1 MELSPLTSVNP
12 LQSAAESSQ
21 SGDSTANS
29 RFAGDSAMN
38 ETFDQFL
45 LLLTTQLQNQDPLNP
60 MDTAEFTQ
68 QLIGFANVEQQILT
82 NQNLE
87 HLTALQAYNQLA
99 AGVGLIGRWV
109 EADGNSLA
117 LKEGEGIGAYTLL
130 GEAASAELRIT
141 DANGK
146 LVRSMSVPAGNGH
159 HEFVWDGRNDA
170 GLLLPDGPYTFSVRA
185 TDEDGEPVASYTS
198 SIGKVDG
205 VETDD
210 EGVLL
215 LKMGDVKV
223 PLSLIMRVHDTE
235 S

>member
-1 MELSPLTSVNP
+1 MDISTLG
-12 LQSAAESSQ
+12 AAEAAQ
-21 SGDSTANS
+21 SG
-29 RFAGDSAMN
+29 RFSGNSAMN

-82 NQNLE
+82 NVNLE
-87 HLTALQAYNQLA
+87 NLTALQAYNQLA

-109 EADGNSLA
+109 EADGNSLT
-117 LKEGEGIGAYTLL
+117 LKGGEGIGAYTLV
-130 GEAASAELRIT
+130 GEAASAEITVT

-146 LVRSMSVPAGNGH
+146 VVRRMSVPTGNGH
-159 HEFVWDGRNDA
+159 HEFIWNGLDDGGQIMA
-170 GLLLPDGPYTFSVRA
+170 DGVYTFSIKA
-185 TDEDGEPVASYTS
+185 TDSDGGPVASYTS

-210 EGVLL
+210 EGILL

-223 PLSLIMRVHDTE
+223 PLSLIMRVHDIE
-235 S
+235 G

>member
-1 MELSPLTSVNP
+1 MDISTLGGAAAA
-12 LQSAAESSQ
+12 QSDRF
-21 SGDSTANS
+21 SGN
-29 RFAGDSAMN
+29 SAMN

-82 NQNLE
+82 NVNLE
-87 HLTALQAYNQLA
+87 NLTALQAYNQLA

-117 LKEGEGIGAYTLL
+117 LKNGEGIGAYTLL
-130 GEAASAELRIT
+130 GEAASAELTVT

-146 LVRSMSVPAGNGH
+146 VVRRMSVPTGNGH
-159 HEFVWDGRNDA
+159 HEFIWDGRDDA
-170 GLLLPDGPYTFSVRA
+170 GQVMADGLYSFAVRA
-185 TDEDGEPVASYTS
+185 TDDDGNPVASYTS

-210 EGVLL
+210 DGILL

-223 PLSLIMRVHDTE
+223 PLSLIMRVHDIE
-235 S
+235 G

>member
-1 MELSPLTSVNP
+1 MDISTLG
-12 LQSAAESSQ
+12 AAEAAQ
-21 SGDSTANS
+21 SG
-29 RFAGDSAMN
+29 RFSGDSAMN

-87 HLTALQAYNQLA
+87 SLTALQAYNQLA

-109 EADGNSLA
+109 EADGNSLT
-117 LKEGEGIGAYTLL
+117 LKDGEGIGAYTLV
-130 GEAASAELRIT
+130 GEAASAEITVT

-146 LVRSMSVPAGNGH
+146 VVRRMSVPTGNGH
-159 HEFVWDGRNDA
+159 HEFIWNGLDDGGQVMA
-170 GLLLPDGPYTFSVRA
+170 DGVYTFAVKA
-185 TDEDGEPVASYTS
+185 TDADGNPVASYTS

-210 EGVLL
+210 EGILL

-223 PLSLIMRVHDTE
+223 PLSLIMRVHDIE
-235 S
+235 G